1 MSNLPTTITVDEQ
14 ETHSMD
20 TVFADYLKWQSRY
33 EEFSQGRTNFQIE
46 KFIALEDGTPA
57 HNYVNT
63 LYQTRV
69 MRGEFM
75 REVKRGIEMERN
87 FAYKWTK
94 HLEEHGPDVPLTSKD
109 ENGNDKFIWYDL
121 EKIEHDHAI
130 MELKMSMKDK
140 LQQLETFNAILA
152 KMEENNGGEF
162 TKEQYE
168 QEAPEYWEKRFER
181 QAIDDIISARLGMN
195 TGNTKSIRQAIAPT
209 ILPNSINKVSDDAL
223 INKLINGEVDPM
235 EAITE
240 GNKRIADLYAN
251 MSKPALENKSEP
263 VQKITTTQV
272 EQPTN
277 DPYALDAATLAK
289 LGITVK

>member
-1 MSNLPTTITVDEQ
+1 MSKLPTTITVDDNQ
-14 ETHSMD
+14 KHSME

-46 KFIALEDGTPA
+46 KFIALEDGTPT

-87 FAYKWTK
+87 FAYRWTE
-94 HLEEHGPDVPLTSKD
+94 HLNKFGEDVPLSIKD

-121 EKIEHDHAI
+121 EKIEHDHTLT
-130 MELKMSMKDK
+130 ELKMSMKDK

-152 KMEENNGGEF
+152 KMEENNGGMF
-162 TKEQYE
+162 TKEQYD

-181 QAIDDIISARLGMN
+181 QAIDDIIATRLGMN
-195 TGNTKSIRQAIAPT
+195 TGNTKSIRQALAPA
-209 ILPNSINKVSDDAL
+209 ILPNSVNQVDGDAL
-223 INKLINGEVDPM
+223 IGKLINGEIDPS

-240 GNKRIADLYAN
+240 GNRRIYELYAE

-263 VQKITTTQV
+263 VQKISQTKV
-272 EQPTN
+272 EDTN

-289 LGITVK
+289 LGIGVK